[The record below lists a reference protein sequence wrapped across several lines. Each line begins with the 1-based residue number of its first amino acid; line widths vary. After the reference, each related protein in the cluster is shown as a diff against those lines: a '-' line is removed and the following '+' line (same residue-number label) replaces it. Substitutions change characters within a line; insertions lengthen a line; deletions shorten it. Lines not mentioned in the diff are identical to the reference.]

1 MRSAYLKGYKHSE
14 IIQES
19 AQVICRH
26 FLLLVSV
33 FIFNNRSGLVI
44 LIHEKIGN
52 REVEQTKT
60 GNLHEGMTDGE
71 LRKVP
76 QNMDLPSQEIR
87 ISVRSLV
94 EFILRHG
101 DIDNR
106 YKAAPE
112 NAMQEGSRI
121 HRMIQRRMGAEYQAE
136 VSLKYT
142 HVAESCVLVVE
153 GRADGI
159 FRHEGIVTIDEIKG
173 TYRDLSRLT
182 APARL
187 HIAQARCYAYM
198 YGLGQNLAKVRVRMT
213 YCNMET
219 EELKYFYEEHAF
231 GELEAWFQELISA
244 YRKWADYTCKWRE
257 IRQNS
262 IQGLEFPFPYRA
274 GQRELVGNVYKTIY
288 HKKKLFL
295 EAPTG
300 VGKTISTIFPAVQA
314 MGKGMGEKLFY
325 LTART
330 ITRTVAEDT
339 LNLLRE
345 KGLRMKSVIL
355 TAKEKICFMDET
367 ECNPAYCPYA
377 QGHYDRVNDAVFDL
391 ITSGESFNREQVE
404 GYARKHR
411 VCPFEMC
418 LDVSMFADAVICDY
432 NYLFDPHVYLKRFF
446 AEGSEGNYI
455 FLVDEA
461 HNLLERGREMYSAVL
476 VKEQFMELRRELKK
490 TLMSETKKIRKKTE
504 LSGQMTLDMT
514 LNMTQ
519 ELILMSEKEVGEE
532 TGASQTELQKTVL
545 WDTVVYSEKYDEEI
559 PEEDE
564 PGVSETEMTES
575 NSPGKTSEDSNI
587 NEPEAYR
594 EDSVAETDAAEADGE
609 GSTEPAFIGH
619 DGKSILVR
627 RGYAEKM
634 IHHLDKCN
642 KELLALKRECEQ
654 YRIVETIEP
663 FVQNLTRLHTAMED
677 YLAEQEESRPDVFET
692 LLDFYFEICHFL
704 LIYELLDENYV
715 KYTRTGDDG
724 SFSVKLFC
732 VNPRENLKNCMLRGR
747 STILFSATFLPIQY
761 YKKLLG
767 GDGEDYEVYAQSVF
781 HPARRAL
788 LIAQDVTSRYARRS
802 EEEYS
807 KIARYIEE
815 IVKNRHGNYMVFCP
829 SHAFMRIIYERYVD
843 NFGGE
848 ERVCIVQ
855 GESMSEEEREAFLAH
870 FREPYTRTEMG
881 QDVSTAMGQD
891 VSAVMGQDVSTA
903 MGQDVSAVMGQN
915 VSAVMGQDIS
925 AVMDKELRQ
934 GTDRELR
941 HGQSLGI
948 AQKQDSGADQWG
960 EDRILIGFC
969 VLGGIFSEG
978 IDLKNDSLI
987 GAIIVGTG
995 LPQISGEKEILKGYF
1010 NGNGEDGFDYAFRYP
1025 GMNKVLQAAGRVIR
1039 TVEDVGI
1046 IALLDERFLQYSYRR
1061 LFPREWENFETVSV
1075 NTVAKRVER
1084 FWDEWL

>member
-1 MRSAYLKGYKHSE
+1 MKPTNTGKL
-14 IIQES
+14 
-19 AQVICRH
+19 
-26 FLLLVSV
+26 
-33 FIFNNRSGLVI
+33 
-44 LIHEKIGN
+44 
-52 REVEQTKT
+52 REGIT
-60 GNLHEGMTDGE
+60 GGE
-71 LRKVP
+71 L
-76 QNMDLPSQEIR
+76 QEAAQGADLPSEEIR
-87 ISVRSLV
+87 ISVRGLV

-112 NAMQEGSRI
+112 NAMQEGSRV

-142 HVAESCVLVVE
+142 HVTESYILVVE

-159 FRHEGIVTIDEIKG
+159 LHQEGTVTIDEIKG
-173 TYRDLSRLT
+173 TYRELAKLT

-187 HIAQARCYAYM
+187 HIAQAKCYAYM
-198 YGLGQNLAKVRVRMT
+198 YGLQQKLEEIRVRMT

-219 EELKYFYEEHAF
+219 EELKYFYEEYAF
-231 GELEAWFQELISA
+231 GELETWFQDLISA
-244 YRKWADYTCKWRE
+244 YRKWADYTCRWRR
-257 IRQNS
+257 IRQGS
-262 IQGLEFPFPYRA
+262 IRGLEFPFPYRD

-300 VGKTISTIFPAVQA
+300 VGKTISTVFPAVQA

-325 LTART
+325 LTAKT

-367 ECNPAYCPYA
+367 ECNPVYCPYA
-377 QGHYDRVNDAVFDL
+377 RGHYDRVNDAVFDL
-391 ITSGESFNREQVE
+391 ITSLESFNREQVE
-404 GYARKHR
+404 AYALKHQ

-418 LDVSMFADAVICDY
+418 LDVSLFADAVICDY

-446 AEGSEGNYI
+446 AEGVEGNYI

-476 VKEQFMELRRELKK
+476 VKEQFMGLRRELKK
-490 TLMSETKKIRKKTE
+490 TIMSESWKTGKKTE
-504 LSGQMTLDMT
+504 LSGQITLDMT
-514 LNMTQ
+514 LNMTLKMTQ
-519 ELILMSEKEVGEE
+519 DLTAMSEKT
-532 TGASQTELQKTVL
+532 TGGGNESLQTEFCDYSSR
-545 WDTVVYSEKYDEEI
+545 DTAGISEEYADRI
-559 PEEDE
+559 PEARESGARGTE
-564 PGVSETEMTES
+564 VAERVCHRKVSESMGRRDVSESGNSENDPVQTEE
-575 NSPGKTSEDSNI
+575 
-587 NEPEAYR
+587 
-594 EDSVAETDAAEADGE
+594 GE
-609 GSTEPAFIGH
+609 GGTQPACKGY
-619 DGKSILVR
+619 GGRSVLVR

-654 YRIVETIEP
+654 YRIVEGIEP
-663 FVQNLTRLHTAMED
+663 FMQNLARLHAVMED
-677 YLAEQEESRPDVFET
+677 YLAEQEESRPEVFET

-704 LIYELLDENYV
+704 LIYELVDENYV
-715 KYTRTGDDG
+715 KYTRTEDDG

-732 VNPRENLKNCMLRGR
+732 VNPGENLKNCMLRGR

-767 GDGEDYEVYAQSVF
+767 GDEEDYEVYAQSVF

-788 LIAQDVTSRYARRS
+788 LIARDVTSRYARRS
-802 EEEYS
+802 EEEYC
-807 KIARYIEE
+807 KIACYIEE

-829 SHAFMRIIYERYVD
+829 SHAFMRIIYEKYVD
-843 NFGGE
+843 NFGSE

-855 GESMSEEEREAFLAH
+855 GESMSETEREEFLGH
-870 FREPYTRTEMG
+870 FRNPYETEEKR
-881 QDVSTAMGQD
+881 
-891 VSAVMGQDVSTA
+891 
-903 MGQDVSAVMGQN
+903 N
-915 VSAVMGQDIS
+915 
-925 AVMDKELRQ
+925 R
-934 GTDRELR
+934 
-941 HGQSLGI
+941 
-948 AQKQDSGADQWG
+948 DSDGGRWT
-960 EDRILIGFC
+960 EDRVLIGFC

-987 GAIIVGTG
+987 GAVIVGTG
-995 LPQISGEKEILKGYF
+995 LPQVSGEKEILKDYF
-1010 NGNGEDGFDYAFRYP
+1010 DGSGEDGFDYAFRYP

-1061 LFPREWENFETVSV
+1061 LFPREWEGFETVSV